1 MPGMGEA
8 PQTDDPT
15 VVSAFH
21 TALAHQGLVILVL
34 LAVLAI
40 AWNALRTIQYRRLVA
55 SGEIALRTASPSGSE
70 PPARRLLRVSFGV
83 LWLVVG
89 LLQLQAAMPLGLP
102 GSVLQPASAPSRGW
116 VQAIVN
122 VAITIWNRHPVEA
135 AAAIVW
141 IQVGIGVLL
150 LVAPRGRWSRLA
162 GVTALAWGL
171 VVWIFGEAF
180 GGIFAPG
187 LTWLFGA
194 PGAVLIYAVAGGLLA
209 FPERSWRT
217 ADLGKRVL
225 AGSGAFFILMAVLQ
239 AWPGR
244 GFWQGRTP
252 GGSGT
257 LAQMLAQMASTSQP
271 HVFSAAVSWFE
282 RVDLAH
288 GWAVNLFTVIVLAAT
303 GVLLLSGRMAFE
315 RAGVV
320 VAVAACLADWVL
332 VEDLGVFGGT
342 GTDPNSM
349 IPMILLIVTGYV
361 AVSKVPAMAVDEPAP
376 EGEQSIVR
384 SPWWTKLSGS
394 DLAKGLAALGAIGVV
409 LVGAVPMAFASIN
422 PHADAIVSEAT
433 DGTPNVVDVPAP
445 GFDLV
450 DQSGQTVSMS
460 ELKGRE
466 IALTFLDPVCTSDC
480 PLIAQEFREADSLL
494 GDNSQKVV
502 FVAIV
507 TNPLYRSV
515 AAVDAFDRQEGLAKV
530 PNWLFL
536 TGTTNQ
542 LQSTWNDYGVQVQ
555 VEPAGAMVAH
565 SDLAYVIDGTG
576 QERVVL
582 DADPPG
588 GSVGT
593 DSFVQVL
600 ASELHNYLPQ

>member
-1 MPGMGEA
+1 
-8 PQTDDPT
+8 
-15 VVSAFH
+15 
-21 TALAHQGLVILVL
+21 
-34 LAVLAI
+34 
-40 AWNALRTIQYRRLVA
+40 
-55 SGEIALRTASPSGSE
+55 
-70 PPARRLLRVSFGV
+70 
-83 LWLVVG
+83 
-89 LLQLQAAMPLGLP
+89 
-102 GSVLQPASAPSRGW
+102 
-116 VQAIVN
+116 
-122 VAITIWNRHPVEA
+122 
-135 AAAIVW
+135 
-141 IQVGIGVLL
+141 
-150 LVAPRGRWSRLA
+150 LA
-162 GVTALAWGL
+162 GLSAVAWGL
-171 VVWIFGEAF
+171 VVWTFGEAF

-209 FPERSWRT
+209 LPERSWRT
-217 ADLGKRVL
+217 ADLGKRIL

-271 HVFSAAVSWFE
+271 HVFSAVVSWFE

-288 GWAVNLFTVIVLAAT
+288 GWAVNLLTVIVLAAT
-303 GVLLLSGRMAFE
+303 GALLLSGRRTFE

-349 IPMILLIVTGYV
+349 IPMILLIVAGYV
-361 AVSKVPAMAVDEPAP
+361 AASKVPATVAADEPAGV
-376 EGEQSIVR
+376 GELSTVR

-394 DLAKGLAALGAIGVV
+394 DLGKGLAALGAIGVV

-450 DQSGQTVSMS
+450 DQSGHTVSMS
-460 ELKGRE
+460 DLRGRE
-466 IALTFLDPVCTSDC
+466 IALTFLDPVCTADC

-494 GDNSQKVV
+494 GDDSQKVV

-530 PNWLFL
+530 PNWLYL